1 MYILPSTFNTLAQ
14 NTFLSDNGLLYIAMG
29 FCEGGDLYTK
39 LKEQKG
45 KALEERQIVEWYVQ
59 ISMALQVC
67 SYEFLLILTKTM
79 TSGQIKRLYGIMYVS
94 VHA

>member
-1 MYILPSTFNTLAQ
+1 
-14 NTFLSDNGLLYIAMG
+14 MG

-67 SYEFLLILTKTM
+67 CHEFLLILTQTM
-79 TSGQIKRLYGIMYVS
+79 MSTQTNRLYGIIDVS